1 MSTWDP
7 ENILVGLFLIFS
19 HWLIN
24 PPRTCNLTGTSTTSS
39 QSSNWSTGC
48 PTSIKLNSKPIIS
61 EPTDAVV
68 ISSGKFKNDKFLLSE
83 PDKFGRNSRENVEEN
98 RTRILY
104 AFDQTAFHTKKD
116 QNLMNVKVITC
127 ECTPFNQYLCKTLWI
142 PHHKVWLPKQHSVMF
157 NAFRTLFS
165 MNHWQKLH
173 SSEQSISKDIEMV
186 SWL

>member
-1 MSTWDP
+1 MSTRSWKY
-7 ENILVGLFLIFS
+7 FS
-19 HWLIN
+19 RIVFHFSYWLIN
-24 PPRTCNLTGTSTTSS
+24 PPKTCNLTGTSTTSS

-104 AFDQTAFHTKKD
+104 TFDQTAFHTKKD
-116 QNLMNVKVITC
+116 QNLVKVIHHWHV
-127 ECTPFNQYLCKTLWI
+127 PYVPMY
-142 PHHKVWLPKQHSVMF
+142 PHHVYWLNYGK
-157 NAFRTLFS
+157 
-165 MNHWQKLH
+165 
-173 SSEQSISKDIEMV
+173 
-186 SWL
+186 